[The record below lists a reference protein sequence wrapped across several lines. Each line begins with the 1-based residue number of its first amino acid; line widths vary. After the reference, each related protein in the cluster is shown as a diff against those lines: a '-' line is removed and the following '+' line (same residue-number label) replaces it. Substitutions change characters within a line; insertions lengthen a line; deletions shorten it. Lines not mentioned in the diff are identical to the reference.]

1 MTCAF
6 EGAFFFVVEIGLTI
20 WESGRINFEIGRI
33 PVKSGLIMPG
43 SMVNERPV
51 TLIGVLGTVNLQVK
65 VAFCSIVW
73 RLFSKVGLVSV
84 DWSVFS

>member
-1 MTCAF
+1 M
-6 EGAFFFVVEIGLTI
+6 
-20 WESGRINFEIGRI
+20 
-33 PVKSGLIMPG
+33 KSGLIMPG